1 MALEK
6 RVLLA
11 RPHAFI
17 VNQMRPFLLEAG
29 YTPVDAQSLEHMALQ
44 LGGAL
49 HGAIISTAV
58 SSTVD
63 ADAAT
68 VFRLVREKLPR
79 LPVVF
84 AGMADAATMRLS
96 TERAVKELVATPTI
110 AGPQDWRAGGAAD
123 RTSAFLVLRK
133 EDLLH
138 GASHDAALRALRSHF
153 G

>member
-1 MALEK
+1 MAVEK

-29 YTPVDAQSLEHMALQ
+29 YTPVGAQSVEHLAQELR
-44 LGGAL
+44 GTF

-68 VFRLVREKLPR
+68 VGAVEHRGDERLGRERGHAK
-79 LPVVF
+79 F
-84 AGMADAATMRLS
+84 NG
-96 TERAVKELVATPTI
+96 
-110 AGPQDWRAGGAAD
+110 
-123 RTSAFLVLRK
+123 
-133 EDLLH
+133 
-138 GASHDAALRALRSHF
+138 
-153 G
+153 